1 VLLDC
6 WRRGLALEG
15 LDVGRDRNGLN
26 VFEVPVT
33 GAFTPGKK
41 LLNRPVISGPG
52 VRVADWDRKKLEE
65 LFAGRWVGARDDGWS
80 CERI

>member
-1 VLLDC
+1 M
-6 WRRGLALEG
+6 ALQG

-26 VFEVPVT
+26 VFGVPVT

-41 LLNRPVISGPG
+41 LLDRPVISGQG